1 MKKLQLKQLI
11 KEEIFKVLNEFEDLS
26 IKNNYLD
33 KNFYDPTTGKYSE
46 DVVVDSDKIFQ
57 DLIKTKAYFKSK
69 LPLYQD
75 GKPLTDFQIDSL
87 IDTFSANERDIMAS
101 DMDDID
107 RIKWINKWKSTDID
121 DLADNFI
128 GLITS
133 WADNDW
139 EDIEFHDVSQT
150 AYSDWDWGKKG
161 DPDLKYRNPSF
172 NDSDE
177 DDEY

>member
-1 MKKLQLKQLI
+1 MSNFDLKKYLI
-11 KEEIFKVLNEFEDLS
+11 ENKLTAGSRLNESLDLS
-26 IKNNYLD
+26 KKNNYLD
-33 KNFYDPTTGKYSE
+33 DNNE
-46 DVVVDSDKIFQ
+46 VDSREVAS
-57 DLIKTKAYFKSK
+57 DLFRIKSYFKSK
-69 LPLYQD
+69 LPLYF

-87 IDTFSANERDIMAS
+87 IDMYAANERDISAS
-101 DMDDID
+101 MPTGPGETE
-107 RIKWINKWKSTDID
+107 RIQGKWKNVDID
-121 DLADNFI
+121 DLADDFV

-133 WADNDW
+133 WAEDDW
-139 EDIEFHDVSQT
+139 EDIEFYDVSQT